1 MLRRVLST
9 LAMSASGGGTGNDL
23 APSSSSLQVSMNSQM
38 GLAPGANETNTAFS
52 GVISAQSPHVQNL
65 PPAAVLNAIPSRV
78 QVLHEALQLCSA
90 SPSTRDD
97 KMDLLLA
104 MMTSMF
110 KLMLLDH
117 AVGPSGGSSPFSL
130 RQSGSN
136 TSASSGG
143 GPSSP
148 HLGPDGFATAVNAVA
163 HFQASGQSSSGSA
176 VNAGAP
182 LPGQSHTAAA
192 LPAAAHF
199 ICPTCPSSKPPLT
212 EKSFNKHIE
221 AWKQKVRRPQ
231 GGVSATRRVKAGS
244 CPGIRSLDHPLIAGL
259 EGAIEDRVDS
269 VADHAMSLLTPGAG
283 AAHTPAG
290 TGNYIRVQAYFEHL
304 KSLQP

>member
-1 MLRRVLST
+1 
-9 LAMSASGGGTGNDL
+9 MSASGGGGNDL
-23 APSSSSLQVSMNSQM
+23 APSSSSRQVSMNFDM
-38 GLAPGANETNTAFS
+38 GLAPGVNVTNTAFS
-52 GVISAQSPHVQNL
+52 GVIPAQLPHVQNL

-78 QVLHEALQLCSA
+78 QVLQEALQLCSA
-90 SPSTRDD
+90 SPATRDD

-117 AVGPSGGSSPFSL
+117 VVGPSGGSSPFSL

-136 TSASSGG
+136 SSASSGG

-148 HLGPDGFATAVNAVA
+148 HLGPDFTATAVTAVA
-163 HFQASGQSSSGSA
+163 HFQASTQSSSGSA

-192 LPAAAHF
+192 LQKKPAAAHF
-199 ICPTCPSSKPPLT
+199 ICPTCPSGTPPLT

-221 AWKQKVRRPQ
+221 AWKLKVRRPQ
-231 GGVSATRRVKAGS
+231 GGVSARKVKGGS
-244 CPGIRSLDHPLIAGL
+244 CPGIRSLNHPLIAGL
-259 EGAIEDRVDS
+259 EGSIETRVDT
-269 VADHAMSLLTPGAG
+269 VADHTKGLLTPGAS

-290 TGNYIRVQAYFEHL
+290 TGNYIRVQEYFAQL
-304 KSLQP
+304 QSLHP

>member
-1 MLRRVLST
+1 
-9 LAMSASGGGTGNDL
+9 MSASGGGGNDL
-23 APSSSSLQVSMNSQM
+23 APSSSSRQVFMNFDM
-38 GLAPGANETNTAFS
+38 GLAPGVNVTNTAFS
-52 GVISAQSPHVQNL
+52 GVIPAQSPHVQNL

-78 QVLHEALQLCSA
+78 QVLQEALQLCSA

-117 AVGPSGGSSPFSL
+117 VVGPSGGSSPFSL

-148 HLGPDGFATAVNAVA
+148 HLGPDFIATAVTAVA

-176 VNAGAP
+176 VDAGAP

-192 LPAAAHF
+192 LQKNPAAALQKKPAAAHF
-199 ICPTCPSSKPPLT
+199 ICPTCPSGTPPLT

-231 GGVSATRRVKAGS
+231 GGVSATRKVKGGS
-244 CPGIRSLDHPLIAGL
+244 CPGIRSLNHPLIAGL
-259 EGAIEDRVDS
+259 QGTIETRVDT
-269 VADHAMSLLTPGAG
+269 VADHTKGLLTPGAS

-290 TGNYIRVQAYFEHL
+290 TGNYIRVQEYFAHL
-304 KSLQP
+304 QSLHP

>member
-1 MLRRVLST
+1 
-9 LAMSASGGGTGNDL
+9 MSASGGGNDL
-23 APSSSSLQVSMNSQM
+23 APSSSSLPVSMSSDM
-38 GLAPGANETNTAFS
+38 GLAPGVNVTTPAFS

-65 PPAAVLNAIPSRV
+65 PPAVVLNAVPSRV
-78 QVLHEALQLCSA
+78 QVLQEALQLCSA
-90 SPSTRDD
+90 SPTTRDD

-117 AVGPSGGSSPFSL
+117 VVGPSGDSSPFSL

-148 HLGPDGFATAVNAVA
+148 HFGPEVSATAVNAVA
-163 HFQASGQSSSGSA
+163 HFQASGPSSSGSA

-192 LPAAAHF
+192 RSAAAHF

-231 GGVSATRRVKAGS
+231 GGVSATRKVKAGS

-259 EGAIEDRVDS
+259 QGAMEDRVDE
-269 VADHAMSLLTPGAG
+269 VADTAMSLLTPGAS

-290 TGNYIRVQAYFEHL
+290 TGNFRRVQAYFNHL

>member
-1 MLRRVLST
+1 
-9 LAMSASGGGTGNDL
+9 MSASGGGNDL
-23 APSSSSLQVSMNSQM
+23 APSSSSLPVSMSSDM
-38 GLAPGANETNTAFS
+38 GLAPGVNVTNTAFS
-52 GVISAQSPHVQNL
+52 GVIPAQSPHVQNL

-78 QVLHEALQLCSA
+78 QVLQEALQLCSA

-117 AVGPSGGSSPFSL
+117 VVGPSGGSSPFSL

-176 VNAGAP
+176 VNAGAL

-192 LPAAAHF
+192 LQKKSAAAHF

-231 GGVSATRRVKAGS
+231 GGVSATRKVKGGS
-244 CPGIRSLDHPLIAGL
+244 CPGIRSLNHPLIAGL
-259 EGAIEDRVDS
+259 QGTIEARVDT
-269 VADHAMSLLTPGAG
+269 VADHTKSLLTPGAS

-290 TGNYIRVQAYFEHL
+290 TGNYIRVQEYFSHL
-304 KSLQP
+304 QSLHP